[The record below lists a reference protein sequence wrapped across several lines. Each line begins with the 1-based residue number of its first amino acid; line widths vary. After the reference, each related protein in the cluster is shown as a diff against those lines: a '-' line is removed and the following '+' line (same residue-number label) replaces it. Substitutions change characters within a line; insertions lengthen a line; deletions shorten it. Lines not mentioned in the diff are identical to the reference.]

1 MSWYHLH
8 TVTRLDHASNGNF
21 HSKNFRSDCHRA
33 LCPNSESVSARL
45 FPSEVRMSVSP
56 TSSLSNVFD
65 VIKRVYGTDSDKAS
79 TTVTGHKDSGLPPSH
94 HRYASFTAE
103 RITSTDLVVK
113 VTQYYHLT

>member
-1 MSWYHLH
+1 
-8 TVTRLDHASNGNF
+8 
-21 HSKNFRSDCHRA
+21 
-33 LCPNSESVSARL
+33 
-45 FPSEVRMSVSP
+45 MSVSP

-113 VTQYYHLT
+113 VTQHYYLT

>member
-1 MSWYHLH
+1 MSWCHLH

-21 HSKNFRSDCHRA
+21 HLKISKVTVTEHSVK
-33 LCPNSESVSARL
+33 SESVSARL

-56 TSSLSNVFD
+56 TLPLSNVFD

-79 TTVTGHKDSGLPPSH
+79 TTVTGHKDSRLPPSH

-103 RITSTDLVVK
+103 RITSTDLVVT
-113 VTQYYHLT
+113 VTHHYHLT